1 MIKIKSSQLMYFMI
15 GTSLLDIG
23 LIAGEIIAVV
33 FVADE
38 SLVQRDNVVGAYT
51 NNQ

>member
-1 MIKIKSSQLMYFMI
+1 MIDIKNSQLMYFMI

-23 LIAGEIIAVV
+23 LIAGQTIAVV
-33 FVADE
+33 FVVGK